1 MKFLSLNLLIFS
13 PLIVPLFFMLPIFR
27 GHEVFIR
34 RFAKSFAGL
43 HFLYTLC
50 FWLFFNPEATY
61 FSEPSIF
68 GQSGIQSLGI
78 RTIYT
83 MDGLSLA
90 LVVLTSFLVLMATIA
105 SKTCI
110 RKRHKLY
117 YGLIFLLETAI
128 LGVFTAGDM
137 FLFFFFWELELI
149 PMYFLISLW
158 GSGNAQKSA
167 MKFILYT
174 FLGSMF
180 MLVGILLLHYFNDTI
195 NLQMSSLFTDVNLVD
210 KLPIN
215 IQILI
220 SILLMI
226 GFFVKMPVIPLH
238 TWLPNAHVDAPTP
251 VSMLLAGL
259 LLKLG
264 AYGFIRLNILLLPD
278 AFKLIA
284 PILIIFAVINIIH
297 SALVAYNQQDIKK
310 LVAYSSISNMGI
322 VLLGLCAINE
332 VGLSGGIFQ
341 MISHGLI
348 SAGLFMIVGI
358 IYTRT
363 RTRDFK
369 MLGGLAT
376 VMPTLMGFSILFS
389 MASVGMPLMSGF
401 IGEFLSF
408 WGAFNCQLETPI
420 LIPALVFV
428 SISVLVLSVAYMLK
442 FLHRA
447 FYGNILEGWK
457 NIRDISTHEF
467 VILSSIAGII
477 VFLGIFPMT
486 ILNVISSVV
495 ELIVES
501 VGI

>member
-1 MKFLSLNLLIFS
+1 MKFLALNLLIFS
-13 PLIVPLFFMLPIFR
+13 PLIVPFFFMLPIFR

-34 RFAKSFAGL
+34 RFAKGFASI
-43 HFLYTLC
+43 HFLYTVC
-50 FWLFFNPEATY
+50 FWLFYNPEAMY
-61 FSEPSIF
+61 FSEASIF

-78 RTIYT
+78 RTVYT

-90 LVVLTSFLVLMATIA
+90 LVVLTSFLILMATIA
-105 SKTCI
+105 SKSCI

-117 YGLIFLLETAI
+117 YSLIFLLEVAI
-128 LGVFTAGDM
+128 LGVFTSADM

-158 GSGNAQKSA
+158 GSGNSQKSA

-174 FLGSMF
+174 FFGSMF

-195 NLQMSSLFTDVNLVD
+195 NLQMTSLFTDVNLVD

-215 IQILI
+215 IQVLI

-226 GFFVKMPVIPLH
+226 GFFVKMPVIPFH

-251 VSMLLAGL
+251 ASMLLAGL

-264 AYGFIRLNILLLPD
+264 AYGLIRFNVMLLPD
-278 AFKLIA
+278 AFKIIA
-284 PILIIFAVINIIH
+284 PVLIIFAVINIIH
-297 SALVAYNQQDIKK
+297 SAFVAYVQEDIKK

-322 VLLGLCAINE
+322 VLLGICAVNE

-341 MISHGLI
+341 MVSHGLI
-348 SAGLFMIVGI
+348 AAGLFMAVGI

-363 RTRDFK
+363 KTRDIK
-369 MLGGLAT
+369 MLGGFAT
-376 VMPTLMGFSILFS
+376 VMPTLMGFCILLS
-389 MASVGMPLMSGF
+389 LASVGMPLMSGF

-408 WGAFNCQLETPI
+408 WGAFNCHLETQ
-420 LIPALVFV
+420 IPVIPFV
-428 SISVLVLSVAYMLK
+428 VIAISVVILSVAYMLK
-442 FLHRA
+442 FLHKT
-447 FYGNILEGWK
+447 FYGELREQWQSV
-457 NIRDISTHEF
+457 RDISTHEF
-467 VILSSIAGII
+467 VVLSSIVGII
-477 VFLGIFPMT
+477 IFLGIFPMT
-486 ILNVISSVV
+486 LLDVINPVV

-501 VGI
+501 VGL